1 MSRPAPVRIDLWSD
15 LVCPWCWIGKHRLA
29 QTLARP
35 GAPPADIHW
44 HPFLLDPEAGTEPVP
59 LRQAYANKFGGAERA
74 GQMLAQTQATARAE
88 GLPMDF
94 DRGQVRVSTLDA
106 HRVLGLASAQGV
118 ADAVSEALF
127 RAHFEHG
134 RNLADPDTLIDAAAA
149 GGIAAGAVRELL
161 AGDEG
166 IAQVQASVQE
176 AQRLD
181 IRSVPNFVLDRRLMI
196 SGAQPPEVFEQAF
209 AELAA
214 GRDATLGEDAGN
226 GRGDGG
232 GGR

>member
-29 QTLARP
+29 RALARP
-35 GAPPADIHW
+35 EAPPADIHW
-44 HPFLLDPEAGTEPVP
+44 RPFVLEPEAGTEPVP

-74 GQMLAQTQATARAE
+74 GQMLARTQATARAE

-134 RNLADPDTLIDAAAA
+134 RNLAEPDTLIDAAAA

-166 IAQVQASVQE
+166 IAQVQASVQQ

-214 GRDATLGEDAGN
+214 GRDAKLGEDAGN